1 MRLLAPDEEMVDGD
15 GVAVEDPPKADEVPT
30 DPVPTDPLL
39 VLVTVALVY
48 DGAMTE
54 GVGTTEQVSQTT
66 EEVVYTGLEMV
77 HGQLVM
83 VMVSLSVAV

>member
-1 MRLLAPDEEMVDGD
+1 MAPDEEMDDGD

-30 DPVPTDPLL
+30 EPVPTDPLL
-39 VLVTVALVY
+39 VVVTVALVY
-48 DGAMTE
+48 DGAMIE
-54 GVGTTEQVSQTT
+54 GLGATEQVSQTT
-66 EEVVYTGLEMV
+66 DEVVYTGLEMV